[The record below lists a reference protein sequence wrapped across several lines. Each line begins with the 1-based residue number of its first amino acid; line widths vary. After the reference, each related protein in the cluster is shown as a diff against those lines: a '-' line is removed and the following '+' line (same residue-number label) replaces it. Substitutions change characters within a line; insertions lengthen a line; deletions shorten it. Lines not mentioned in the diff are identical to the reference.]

1 MPTRRTRHRTPL
13 DARAARDARLSQPGS
28 HPLQA
33 LARFVISL
41 TVLVIGGL
49 WAVMTLVD
57 PLAWWVELLRY
68 TPYLVLLVPA
78 LLALALSIA
87 VGWVWRAVALGAVL
101 VVVFPIMG
109 WAQGQPENGST
120 RLRVMSFNIKSYKAD
135 DRPEGYEPILRE
147 IRQHDPDVLVM
158 QDAQKLTDKWLPM
171 PEVMKELLAA
181 RHTHLRGQYVIASKH
196 PLRDCRTAPLS
207 ADPELGDYL
216 RCIVEVQG
224 QRLEIVN
231 VHLLSPREGLV
242 ATRRERLGGLDDW
255 RINFGH
261 RLGQAR
267 HLAEDLAR
275 SRTLGRD
282 KRPLPLL
289 IAGDLNA
296 PEASPVVQTLLGLGL
311 RDAWSAAGTGW
322 GYTHGH
328 SLRPHLSFLRIDH
341 VLVSPTLGLAEVVV
355 GGAEASEHRPVIADI
370 WLNRN

>member
-1 MPTRRTRHRTPL
+1 MPSRRRTPL
-13 DARAARDARLSQPGS
+13 DARAARDARLAQVGS
-28 HPLQA
+28 HPLQS
-33 LARFVISL
+33 LSRFVISL

-49 WAVMTLVD
+49 WAVLALAD
-57 PLAWWVELLRY
+57 PLAWWAELLRY
-68 TPYLVLLVPA
+68 TPYLLLLVPA

-87 VGWVWRAVALGAVL
+87 VGWAWRAAALAAVL

-109 WAQGQPENGST
+109 WTHGQPENGST

-135 DRPEGYEPILRE
+135 DRPEGYDAIVGE
-147 IRQHDPDVLVM
+147 IRRHDPDVLVM

-171 PEVMKELLAA
+171 PLVMKELLTP
-181 RHTHLRGQYVIASKH
+181 RHTQMHGQYVIASKH
-196 PLRDCRTAPLS
+196 PLRNCKVAPLS
-207 ADPELGDYL
+207 ADPALGDYL
-216 RCIVEVQG
+216 RCTVEVEG

-275 SRTLGRD
+275 QRATGAN

-296 PEASPVVQTLLGLGL
+296 PEASPVVQTLLALGL
-311 RDAWSAAGTGW
+311 RDAWSSAATGW

-341 VLVSPTLGLAEVVV
+341 VLVSPTLGLAEVAV
-355 GGAEASEHRPVIADI
+355 GGDEASEHRPVIVDL

>member
-1 MPTRRTRHRTPL
+1 MPARRRTPL
-13 DARAARDARLSQPGS
+13 DARAARDARLAQVGS
-28 HPLQA
+28 HPLRS

-49 WAVMTLVD
+49 WAVLALAD

-68 TPYLVLLVPA
+68 TPYLLLLVPA
-78 LLALALSIA
+78 LLALALSLA
-87 VGWVWRAVALGAVL
+87 VGWIWRVAALATL
-101 VVVFPIMG
+101 LAVVFPIMG
-109 WAQGQPENGST
+109 WTRGQPENGST

-135 DRPEGYEPILRE
+135 DRPEGYEAIVRE
-147 IRQHDPDVLVM
+147 IRQHDPDLLVM
-158 QDAQKLTDKWLPM
+158 QDAQKLTDPWRPM
-171 PEVMKELLAA
+171 PEVMKELLA
-181 RHTHLRGQYVIASKH
+181 TFQTQMRGQYVIASKH
-196 PLRDCRTAPLS
+196 PLRDCRVAPLS
-207 ADPELGDYL
+207 ADAALGDYM
-216 RCIVEVQG
+216 RCIVEVPG
-224 QRLEIVN
+224 QRLEVVN

-275 SRTLGRD
+275 SRTIGKD

-296 PEASPVVQTLLGLGL
+296 PEASPVVQTLLALGL
-311 RDAWSAAGTGW
+311 RDAWSSAGTGW

-341 VLVSPTLGLAEVVV
+341 VLLSPGLGLADVGV
-355 GGAEASEHRPVIADI
+355 GGAEASEHRPVIADV
-370 WLNRN
+370 WLYRN